1 MNDFQLGWTTL
12 KPSWC
17 TGRFLDILILA
28 NHLMIEF
35 YKVHDLFYQINFL
48 KKMHV
53 WWTLV

>member
-1 MNDFQLGWTTL
+1 M